1 MGDTHTAIT
10 ERDPLMLNQRLML
23 MPSMVFMDMLGL
35 MLMDTDHTDTD
46 THTATDTDTD
56 TERDLLMLRPRL
68 TQLSS
73 TTLLPPVTYT
83 VPTVSAVP
91 AVKTVAT
98 VPAVHTYAGVH
109 AVHTPVVNTV
119 GSTVYYGK
127 REAEADPALLYTG
140 VHTPVHSVYSSPLVH
155 HAYTVPAV
163 HTATVA
169 KAADHGVVGTYAGL
183 VHSSHAGICLNNVG
197 VQVP

>member
-1 MGDTHTAIT
+1 MGLHPSTTPTSTLPTSTWEREKLKLNQRLMPSTDTMVMALDLMDLLDTDHTDTDTHTAIT

-73 TTLLPPVTYT
+73 TTLLPQFTPL
-83 VPTVSAVP
+83 SAP
-91 AVKTVAT
+91 HLFL
-98 VPAVHTYAGVH
+98 P
-109 AVHTPVVNTV
+109 
-119 GSTVYYGK
+119 
-127 REAEADPALLYTG
+127 
-140 VHTPVHSVYSSPLVH
+140 
-155 HAYTVPAV
+155 
-163 HTATVA
+163 
-169 KAADHGVVGTYAGL
+169 
-183 VHSSHAGICLNNVG
+183 
-197 VQVP
+197 